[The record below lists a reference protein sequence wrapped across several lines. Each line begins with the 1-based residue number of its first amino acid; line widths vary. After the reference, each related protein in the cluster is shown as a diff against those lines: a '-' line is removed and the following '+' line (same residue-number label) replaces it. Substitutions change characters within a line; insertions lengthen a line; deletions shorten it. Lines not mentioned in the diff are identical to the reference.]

1 MMKQILSMFLTLLLV
16 GSLLSACASTK
27 STEQPSGVSKAG
39 TTTITVETTATTA
52 VDDGTTAA
60 EMPDITTSAAT
71 TTVPTP
77 SKPTGTKA
85 PTTGKTEPPKTPT
98 TTATVKDK
106 LVITAD
112 ESDDYFDS
120 LVSEGS
126 NSRYGNYISHALQA
140 KMEQYDDTDALYAVI
155 VRVFVTDEDFFDGE
169 KALGL
174 DETHEEMIR
183 LNEELELARQICLDE
198 TLTDDTEQLAHYYA
212 IREAC
217 TQLCAELY
225 GNVDEIEDQAVR
237 MRLQEQNAWWE
248 YNDASVEY
256 MRQFR
261 LGDLTND
268 ELGTLLVQTSEKR
281 EKASD
286 LSSAYS
292 QFRSKMLRTYV
303 TPILQQRMD
312 VLTDV
317 CDTNLVQTSS
327 GSLRVSYYAEL
338 PAEVIKTLAKQG
350 GYAFRLCLEDG
361 SDLQYG

>member
-1 MMKQILSMFLTLLLV
+1 MKQILSMFLTLLLV

-39 TTTITVETTATTA
+39 TTTTTVETTATTA

-60 EMPDITTSAAT
+60 EMPDITTSVAT
-71 TTVPTP
+71 TTTTPASSRTSGTSTTVPT
-77 SKPTGTKA
+77 
-85 PTTGKTEPPKTPT
+85 
-98 TTATVKDK
+98 TAEEDS
-106 LVITAD
+106 LITAD
-112 ESDDYFDS
+112 TPDDYFDT
-120 LVSEGS
+120 LTAEGN

-174 DETHEEMIR
+174 DETNEEMIR
-183 LNEELELARQICLDE
+183 LTEELELARQACLDE

-212 IREAC
+212 VREAC
-217 TQLCAELY
+217 SQLCTELY
-225 GNVDEIEDQAVR
+225 GNVDEIENQAVR
-237 MRLQEQNAWWE
+237 MRIQEQNAWWE

-256 MRQFR
+256 MRLFR
-261 LGDLTND
+261 SGDLTND
-268 ELGTLLVQTSEKR
+268 ELGTLLIQTSEKR
-281 EKASD
+281 EKARD

-317 CDTNLVQTSS
+317 CDTKFVQTSS